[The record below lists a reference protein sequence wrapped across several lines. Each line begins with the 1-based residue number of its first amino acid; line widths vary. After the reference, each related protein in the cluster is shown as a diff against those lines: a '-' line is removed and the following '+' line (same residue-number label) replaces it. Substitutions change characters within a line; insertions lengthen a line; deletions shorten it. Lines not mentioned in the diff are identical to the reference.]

1 MSENRLTSS
10 QSDFVLTI
18 IRKPEN
24 WRPRNYFD
32 KPPYGRVLS
41 KSLVA
46 SYEEAHDD
54 LVWCNRLALY
64 QSLDTWAVIQPG
76 ASRSQEAYSS

>member
-1 MSENRLTSS
+1 MSENRLTSTKP
-10 QSDFVLTI
+10 DFVFTI
-18 IRKPEN
+18 IRKPEG

-54 LVWCNRLALY
+54 LVRCNRLALH
-64 QSLDTWAVIQPG
+64 QALDTWAVIQSADAKSPH
-76 ASRSQEAYSS
+76 

>member
-1 MSENRLTSS
+1 MNKNRLTSS
-10 QSDFVLTI
+10 KSDFVLTI
-18 IRKPEN
+18 IRKPDG

-32 KPPYGRVLS
+32 KPPYGHVVS

-54 LVWCNRLALY
+54 LVRCNRLALY
-64 QSLDTWAVIQPG
+64 NSLDTWAVIQS
-76 ASRSQEAYSS
+76 ADAEAPH

>member
-10 QSDFVLTI
+10 KPDFVLTI
-18 IRKPEN
+18 VRKPEH

-32 KPPYGRVLS
+32 KPPHGKVLS
-41 KSLVA
+41 KSLIA

-54 LVWCNRLALY
+54 LVRCNRLALY
-64 QSLDTWAVIQPG
+64 ESLDTWAVIQSAADNATLG
-76 ASRSQEAYSS
+76 

>member
-1 MSENRLTSS
+1 MSEDKLTSIKP
-10 QSDFVLTI
+10 DFVFTI
-18 IRKPEN
+18 IRKPEG

-54 LVWCNRLALY
+54 LVRCNRLALHRF
-64 QSLDTWAVIQPG
+64 LDTWAVIQSADAKSPL
-76 ASRSQEAYSS
+76 

>member
-1 MSENRLTSS
+1 MSENRITSS
-10 QSDFVLTI
+10 QPDFVFTI

-41 KSLVA
+41 KILVA
-46 SYEEAHDD
+46 SYDEAHDD
-54 LVWCNRLALY
+54 LVRCNRLSLHN
-64 QSLDTWAVIQPG
+64 SLDTWAVIQT
-76 ASRSQEAYSS
+76 ADTESAF

>member
-1 MSENRLTSS
+1 MIENRLKTSRP
-10 QSDFVLTI
+10 DFVFTI
-18 IRKPEN
+18 VRRPES

-32 KPPYGRVLS
+32 KPPYGRVVS

-54 LVWCNRLALY
+54 LVRCNRLSLHH
-64 QSLDTWAVIQPG
+64 SLDTWAVIQSANTKS
-76 ASRSQEAYSS
+76 AS

>member
-1 MSENRLTSS
+1 MPENRTTSS
-10 QSDFVLTI
+10 QPDFVFTI

-32 KPPYGRVLS
+32 KPPHGLVLS

-54 LVWCNRLALY
+54 LVRCNQLALHR
-64 QSLDTWAVIQPG
+64 SLDSWAVIQT
-76 ASRSQEAYSS
+76 ADAESAF

>member
-1 MSENRLTSS
+1 MSRNRLIYS
-10 QSDFVLTI
+10 QPDFVLTI
-18 IRKPEN
+18 IHKPKG

-32 KPPYGRVLS
+32 KPRHGRVVS

-54 LVWCNRLALY
+54 MLRCNRLSLNH
-64 QSLDTWAVIQPG
+64 SLDTWAVIQT
-76 ASRSQEAYSS
+76 ADAAADL

>member
-1 MSENRLTSS
+1 MSENRLTSTKP
-10 QSDFVLTI
+10 DFVFTI
-18 IRKPEN
+18 IRKPEG

-46 SYEEAHDD
+46 NYEEAHDD
-54 LVWCNRLALY
+54 LVRCNRLALH
-64 QSLDTWAVIQPG
+64 QSLDTWAVIQ
-76 ASRSQEAYSS
+76 SSDAETPH

>member
-1 MSENRLTSS
+1 MEKNRLKSS
-10 QSDFVLTI
+10 GPDFVFTI

-32 KPPYGRVLS
+32 KPPHGRVVS
-41 KSLVA
+41 KTLVA

-54 LVWCNRLALY
+54 LVRCNRLSLY
-64 QSLDTWAVIQPG
+64 ESLDTWAVIQSANAEF
-76 ASRSQEAYSS
+76 AS